1 MLVRAPYTLPLIL
14 VVRHALKNKEID
26 SQHYDIIA
34 QSRAARRTKSSDT
47 SFDSDS
53 VDKIRKII
61 KNQNVNMNMNMNI
74 LGHHEHHS
82 QNFSE
87 AEQPARANCTSGKK
101 ENQRYSS
108 SFIGNVTS
116 VDEETDVV
124 GNNSKAK
131 IISSVHED
139 EDITLCWIE
148 TTTIKEN
155 KTIRPPN
162 RLVIRE
168 YTISFENS
176 ATIPDKYLECKKLEG
191 ELTPNDKEIGKT
203 SLFEVIDEDTKVSR
217 VVNFTSVSHVGDVII
232 WQHKKVKCGVGPV
245 VSKNVIEWSDGSK
258 YPKKRVEIKV
268 SPKLQLMVTKTDEE
282 PCTESSAE
290 DENETSTNAAIGSCE
305 NAENGSCEVTTKS
318 EDILIKNSTEV
329 SISEEV
335 TETKE
340 DGNNENNSEEDLS
353 MPTGITNPPM
363 LPSEEILTST
373 VVSEEPITN
382 KEIVNC
388 EEDSSDS
395 SCTTQNNIVHSS
407 SSGELFTESG
417 ATEATTQISTTT
429 VHKEIVTEEDTSD
442 KEKPSQTSAETEEET
457 EIVSDLIT
465 DEPTLLTSATE
476 ILIRSSKASVTTPE
490 NIDYSAVS
498 TPEANITT
506 SHSVTK
512 DEKEE
517 EHLTSKENSNE
528 TSAELTSE
536 NLIEIDHVSSSS
548 INTITSAEISAEQEI
563 ITKVPSYGVTEFV
576 KESETFTEILNKLS
590 TLSISTES
598 IPEDVTTQST
608 STFEEVPFTGSGDR
622 VITEIKKPLTTGP
635 NTDPT
640 KAFTST
646 FSTTTPST
654 EIKPTA
660 SSEVDHLC
668 ENSEDCS
675 YINSSESCDES
686 ESCGSASAMS
696 CESETCSEEE
706 TIENQSKPDTVLSTK
721 NQSFVTES
729 QSSEQST
736 TIDIQHT
743 TIANVATTVLIA
755 EEAENNSTA
764 INTMDTRRST
774 TTSKPQHKLTL
785 KVKILLEHINEKKE
799 KHNLLEVEKHLS
811 FDENLIQKNHPDLL
825 EQLKYLNKSVNEE
838 TLSALLNC
846 TGLGNLIKKPNINS
860 TQSNNVI
867 DKTHKRLEYT
877 DPSAFEDLISEQF
890 TSERV
895 LAENED
901 FQYPE
906 YDQENDRETEVS
918 SQRRRRRSLD
928 DKKEDLSELNIVIKD
943 FIDPDKSSI
952 TANSLSVSEL
962 QNISLTETTHLSI
975 TTNNPEEE
983 TSDAAYIE
991 NERNITTEGN
1001 NSVTFSTI
1009 RHNDTYSTTL
1019 EYQDVNVTKESI
1031 QLYSMTNNPKEE
1043 TSDTVRTTESGNVT
1057 TTEIVLSTVLS
1068 VSENNETKIE
1078 VVRQVLPGIQED
1090 VSAGLT
1096 HVISELTQN
1105 NLPSVNDT
1113 KKIIQTNLL
1122 SIIADPKDNRIH
1134 SRIRRAAAEE
1144 VGHWSN
1150 ERIREMPMGGSLRS
1164 FTEFILY
1171 KVLS

>member
-1 MLVRAPYTLPLIL
+1 
-14 VVRHALKNKEID
+14 
-26 SQHYDIIA
+26 
-34 QSRAARRTKSSDT
+34 
-47 SFDSDS
+47 
-53 VDKIRKII
+53 
-61 KNQNVNMNMNMNI
+61 MNMNMNI

-82 QNFSE
+82 REYHKRNKSPKKDQSYYRQYFKSLENFSE
-87 AEQPARANCTSGKK
+87 AEQPANCTSGKK

-116 VDEETDVV
+116 RSVELTVDKEFKDVV

-131 IISSVHED
+131 TISSVHED

-155 KTIRPPN
+155 KTIRPPK

-245 VSKNVIEWSDGSK
+245 VSKNIIEWSDGSK
-258 YPKKRVEIKV
+258 HPKKRVEIKV
-268 SPKLQLMVTKTDEE
+268 SPKLHQLMVTKTDEE
-282 PCTESSAE
+282 SCTESSAE
-290 DENETSTNAAIGSCE
+290 DENETSIDAATESCE
-305 NAENGSCEVTTKS
+305 NTESGSCKVTTKS

-335 TETKE
+335 TKPKE
-340 DGNNENNSEEDLS
+340 DVDSENDSEEDLS
-353 MPTGITNPPM
+353 MSTGITKPPT
-363 LPSEEILTST
+363 LPSEEILTT
-373 VVSEEPITN
+373 VVPKEPITN
-382 KEIVNC
+382 KEIVSC

-407 SSGELFTESG
+407 SSKELFTESG
-417 ATEATTQISTTT
+417 ATEATTQISTTI
-429 VHKEIVTEEDTSD
+429 VHKEIVTKEDTSD
-442 KEKPSQTSAETEEET
+442 KEKPPQFSSNSEEET
-457 EIVSDLIT
+457 EVVSDLIT
-465 DEPTLLTSATE
+465 DEPTLSTPTTD

-498 TPEANITT
+498 TPETNITT

-517 EHLTSKENSNE
+517 EHLTPKENSNE

-536 NLIEIDHVSSSS
+536 DLIEIDHVPSSS
-548 INTITSAEISAEQEI
+548 ISTITSAEISAEQEI
-563 ITKVPSYGVTEFV
+563 TTKVPSYGVTEFV
-576 KESETFTEILNKLS
+576 EESETFTEILNKLS
-590 TLSISTES
+590 TSSISTES
-598 IPEDVTTQST
+598 IPEDVITQST
-608 STFEEVPFTGSGDR
+608 STFEEVPSKGSGDR
-622 VITEIKKPLTTGP
+622 VATEIKKPLTIGP

-646 FSTTTPST
+646 FSTITPST

-660 SSEVDHLC
+660 SSEVDYIC

-675 YINSSESCDES
+675 YINISESCNES
-686 ESCGSASAMS
+686 ENCDSASAKS
-696 CESETCSEEE
+696 CESGTCSEEE

-729 QSSEQST
+729 QSSEQSA

-755 EEAENNSTA
+755 QEADNNSTA

-799 KHNLLEVEKHLS
+799 KHNLIEVEKQLS

-825 EQLKYLNKSVNEE
+825 EQFRYLNESVNEE

-846 TGLGNLIKKPNINS
+846 TGLGNLTKKPNINS
-860 TQSNNVI
+860 TQSNDVI
-867 DKTHKRLEYT
+867 DKIHKRLEYT

-906 YDQENDRETEVS
+906 YDQENNRENEVPS
-918 SQRRRRRSLD
+918 RRRRRRSLD
-928 DKKEDLSELNIVIKD
+928 DKKEDLGELNIVTKS
-943 FIDPDKSSI
+943 FIDSDKSSI

-962 QNISLTETTHLSI
+962 QNIPLTETTHPST
-975 TTNNPEEE
+975 TTNNPEEG
-983 TSDAAYIE
+983 TSDATYIE
-991 NERNITTEGN
+991 NERNITTEEN
-1001 NSVTFSTI
+1001 DSVTFSTI
-1009 RHNDTYSTTL
+1009 KDNDTYSTTL
-1019 EYQDVNVTKESI
+1019 EYQDVNVTKENI
-1031 QLYSMTNNPKEE
+1031 QLSTTTNNPEEE
-1043 TSDTVRTTESGNVT
+1043 TSDTVRTESGNDT
-1057 TTEIVLSTVLS
+1057 TTEIVLSTVPS
-1068 VSENNETKIE
+1068 VSENVDNKTKIE
-1078 VVRQVLPGIQED
+1078 VVQQVLPGIQED
-1090 VSAGLT
+1090 VSAGLMR
-1096 HVISELTQN
+1096 VISELTQN
-1105 NLPSVNDT
+1105 NSLSVNDI

-1134 SRIRRAAAEE
+1134 SRVRRAAAEE

-1150 ERIREMPMGGSLRS
+1150 ERIREAPMGGSLRS
-1164 FTEFILY
+1164 FTEFTLY